1 MSRCRAKVF
10 VGHLTSPNVCVSV
23 RAGTTMCDDSGVL
36 GGVTATFNEV
46 DRERWRRVGSQTG
59 LDYHGGRRDERGNV

>member
-23 RAGTTMCDDSGVL
+23 RAGTTVCDDSEVP
-36 GGVTATFNEV
+36 GGETAALIEV

-59 LDYHGGRRDERGNV
+59 LDYHGWWGDERGNV

>member
-23 RAGTTMCDDSGVL
+23 RAGITVCDDSVVL
-36 GGVTATFNEV
+36 GGVTAAFYEV
-46 DRERWRRVGSQTG
+46 DRERCRRVGSQTG
-59 LDYHGGRRDERGNV
+59 LDYHGGRRDERGSV